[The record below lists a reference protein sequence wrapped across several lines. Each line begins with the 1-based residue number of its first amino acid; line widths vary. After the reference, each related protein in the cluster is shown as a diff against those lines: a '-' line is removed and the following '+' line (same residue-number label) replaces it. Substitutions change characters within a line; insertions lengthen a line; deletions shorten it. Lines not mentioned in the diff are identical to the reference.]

1 MLIYT
6 NKSKLGSLNFFRI
19 CRDSITNSIIAE
31 ISWKKK
37 HLFHWIS
44 KNFSYR
50 FISGWLRLVLPV
62 IAAAT
67 FWLRTIRWQTTE
79 RSNPMITSRHNT
91 SIEMWSQNSI
101 QMFVYSIKVFIYN
114 FFFLD
119 FFSNKILFLSFI
131 TQVHWS
137 WKQLFLNTF
146 CLLVN
151 FTYVLLGYFSCVID
165 LVLCYGYFIRLN
177 TELVL
182 LHKKI

>member
-1 MLIYT
+1 MTNAFYLVETIETFRTPYKNNFCSLIMLIYT

-101 QMFVYSIKVFIYN
+101 QMFAYSIKVFIYN
-114 FFFLD
+114 LG
-119 FFSNKILFLSFI
+119 IPL
-131 TQVHWS
+131 QVC
-137 WKQLFLNTF
+137 K
-146 CLLVN
+146 LL
-151 FTYVLLGYFSCVID
+151 CV
-165 LVLCYGYFIRLN
+165 
-177 TELVL
+177 
-182 LHKKI
+182 K